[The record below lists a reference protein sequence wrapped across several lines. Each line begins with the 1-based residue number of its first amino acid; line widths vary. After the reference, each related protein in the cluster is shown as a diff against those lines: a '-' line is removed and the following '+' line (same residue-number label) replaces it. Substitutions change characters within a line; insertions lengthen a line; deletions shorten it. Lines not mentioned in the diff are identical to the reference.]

1 MTPEEK
7 EQKNMAQ
14 LPDMVRR
21 KLCSKKLTTIQQ
33 QKKRTV
39 AAYSSHVKLKAVVR
53 WKERM
58 ARAGINTVSLAKL
71 VKEPAPRIS
80 EWLNFTWEPDEDRF
94 HKIEKVLYKLGA

>member
-1 MTPEEK
+1 MSIDEKKNWQQVPEI
-7 EQKNMAQ
+7 
-14 LPDMVRR
+14 VRL
-21 KLCSKKLTTIQQ
+21 KLNQKKLTTIQQ
-33 QKKRTV
+33 QKKRTISQ
-39 AAYSSHVKLKAVVR
+39 YSSPVKLKAVVR